1 MGRRGCSLGCLV
13 AGLGLVLSCC
23 LLPYLISSIYS
34 IVSSILQ
41 VPSPSTWLWGDWL
54 NTLVGS
60 DSALYML
67 LAEGPI
73 CCVGTVALLIVV
85 LGVVAMITGLEPR
98 DEEDDAGDEYY
109 AEEEYE
115 LAPAPEEWGDAS

>member
-1 MGRRGCSLGCLV
+1 MGRRGSSLGCTV
-13 AGLGLVLSCC
+13 AALGLVLSCF

-60 DSALYML
+60 DSALYMI

-73 CCVGTVALLIVV
+73 CCVGTLALLLVV
-85 LGVVAMITGLEPR
+85 LGVVAVITGVEPG
-98 DEEDDAGDEYY
+98 DEEEE
-109 AEEEYE
+109 AEEEYMSEEDE
-115 LAPAPEEWGDAS
+115 LAQAPEDWMDGS